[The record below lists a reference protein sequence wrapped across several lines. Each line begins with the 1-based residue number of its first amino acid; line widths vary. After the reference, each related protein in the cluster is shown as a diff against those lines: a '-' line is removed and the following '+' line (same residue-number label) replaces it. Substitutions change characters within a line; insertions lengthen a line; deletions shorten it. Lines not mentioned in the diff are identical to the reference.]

1 MALLTWRTSNFMVQT
16 LSNDKLLIGFLGA
29 DWWGSDARALASEF
43 RRDGHLLIERHYE
56 DHFPTRWRSTPLRL
70 LRRCCR
76 GLMSADYNRAIR
88 EILDVKALDFLLVFK
103 GMLLEKATLQA
114 FVDKQ
119 VAAYCVYPDV
129 SFIDHG
135 NNIWSCLPLYDCV
148 FTTKTFHVEDHQIKA
163 AAKSLKLVNHGFDPD
178 VHRPVSLRPDI
189 ASYYEADV
197 SFVGVHSPK
206 KEAILA
212 ALIQNIPGLRLR
224 IWGTNWDKASSE
236 VQQSWEGRGA
246 YGDELA
252 AIYVASKINLGL
264 LSEAG
269 GGTSAGDRTTARTW
283 QIPACKAFMLHE
295 DTPEVREAFTAGR
308 EVGLFGDRND
318 LVTKVRYYLEHA
330 QERESIA
337 QQGYRRSQAAPYS
350 YRSAANDI
358 IAFHRARTR
367 TTI

>member
-1 MALLTWRTSNFMVQT
+1 MVQT

-88 EILDVKALDFLLVFK
+88 EMLDVKALDFLLVFK
-103 GMLLEKATLQA
+103 GMLLEKPTLQA
-114 FVDKQ
+114 FVDRG
-119 VAAYCVYPDV
+119 VPAYCVYPDV
-129 SFIDHG
+129 SFVDHG
-135 NNIWSCLPLYDCV
+135 KNIWSCLPLYDCV
-148 FTTKTFHVEDHQIKA
+148 FTTKSFHVEDNRVQGASKRI
-163 AAKSLKLVNHGFDPD
+163 KLVNHGFDPD
-178 VHRPVSLRPDI
+178 VHRPVTLRPDVESNY
-189 ASYYEADV
+189 AADV

-212 ALIQNIPGLRLR
+212 LLLQAIPGLRLR
-224 IWGTNWDKASSE
+224 IWGTNWEKASGE
-236 VQQSWEGRGA
+236 IQKSWEGRGA
-246 YGDELA
+246 YGDEVA

-269 GGTSAGDRTTARTW
+269 GGTKVGDRTTARTW

-295 DTPEVREAFTAGR
+295 DTAEVRQAFEAGR
-308 EVGLFGDRND
+308 EIGVFSDTND
-318 LVTKVRYYLEHA
+318 LISKVRYFLEHSA
-330 QERESIA
+330 EREAIA
-337 QQGYRRSQAAPYS
+337 EQGYRRAQQAPYS
-350 YRSAANDI
+350 YRSTTQDVL
-358 IAFHRARTR
+358 AFHRGQGSVVSK
-367 TTI
+367 